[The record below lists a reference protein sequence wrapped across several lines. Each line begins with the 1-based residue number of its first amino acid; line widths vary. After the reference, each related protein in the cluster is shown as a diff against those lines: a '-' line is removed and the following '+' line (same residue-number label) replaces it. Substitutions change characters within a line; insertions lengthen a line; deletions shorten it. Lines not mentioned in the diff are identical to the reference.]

1 MIKVTDTINTEW
13 LITTNNMAYNLEN
26 GLNNITDFS
35 NDQLHYLIYFNWGYS
50 GPSITDMTID
60 AENELIGRGLAYNNE
75 LAQAIDELAEC
86 YY

>member
-1 MIKVTDTINTEW
+1 MNKVTDTINTEW

-50 GPSITDMTID
+50 GPSITNMTID
-60 AENELIGRGLAYNNE
+60 AENELTARGLAYN
-75 LAQAIDELAEC
+75 DELAEEIVNKAEEL
-86 YY
+86 Y